1 MKVKFYVEA
10 KIPNKTIS
18 LQQSD
23 KEKCSSYHFEIT
35 EV

>member
-10 KIPNKTIS
+10 KIQNKTLS

-23 KEKCSSYHFEIT
+23 KEKWFSYHFETT